1 MKRSQFTRVFI
12 IVVLALVIS
21 LTAFQPGVST
31 AGHQS
36 FDSCGG
42 SLDSFVIQPLI
53 GWNSLDFV
61 ACPMIGW
68 NT

>member
-1 MKRSQFTRVFI
+1 MQRNHFTRVFI
-12 IVVLALVIS
+12 IVVLALVLS

-31 AGHQS
+31 ARHQS
-36 FDSCGG
+36 LSGCG
-42 SLDSFVIQPLI
+42 LDLDFSVFAPLI
-53 GWNSLDFV
+53 GWNSSAFV